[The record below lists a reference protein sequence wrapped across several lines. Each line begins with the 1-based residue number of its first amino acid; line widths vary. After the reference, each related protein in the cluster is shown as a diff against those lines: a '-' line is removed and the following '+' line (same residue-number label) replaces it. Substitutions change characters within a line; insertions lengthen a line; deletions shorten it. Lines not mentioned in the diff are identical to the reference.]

1 MLLWWIVAAEKRKV
15 VIFFFSFFNVLP
27 AGRSDCPLGDWRR
40 LALLRRRGW
49 SLALLRRW
57 SWGLALGLR
66 LGLRFVLDGLGLWF
80 ILGLRLGLFGGLL
93 GDCCLALGHV
103 PLVFLLLIALLV
115 LESHLLVFRL
125 HLRRFNRPA
134 SAQHLGHLADAR
146 VRIVD
151 AYAGTVVVG
160 VPHESVDTSFGRVWI
175 LFGSHPL
182 PLSGIWGHL
191 VLMLFFGE
199 PSLVFSC
206 HGVVLCPHLE
216 WGVLEQYCQSK
227 ISDLSDQHPTSGSAS
242 AHRLPSSLP
251 I

>member
-1 MLLWWIVAAEKRKV
+1 MSFGRLAQAGSAEASGLEPGSAEGLELGLGSGAEIGAPVCIGWAGALVYIGSEAGAVWR
-15 VIFFFSFFNVLP
+15 L
-27 AGRSDCPLGDWRR
+27 AGRLLPRAGTCATRVSPSHSAACPGKPSARISPSPP
-40 LALLRRRGW
+40 A
-49 SLALLRRW
+49 
-57 SWGLALGLR
+57 
-66 LGLRFVLDGLGLWF
+66 
-80 ILGLRLGLFGGLL
+80 
-93 GDCCLALGHV
+93 
-103 PLVFLLLIALLV
+103 
-115 LESHLLVFRL
+115 
-125 HLRRFNRPA
+125 FNRPA
-134 SAQHLGHLADAR
+134 SAQHLGHLSHAR

-216 WGVLEQYCQSK
+216 WGVLEQYCQ
-227 ISDLSDQHPTSGSAS
+227 
-242 AHRLPSSLP
+242 
-251 I
+251 

>member
-1 MLLWWIVAAEKRKV
+1 MFFLPFCEEKKLVINIHLRRLSPLMLLWWIVAAEKRKV
-15 VIFFFSFFNVLP
+15 VNFFFSFFNVLP

-125 HLRRFNRPA
+125 HLRGLDRPA
-134 SAQHLGHLADAR
+134 SAKPLCHLSNACI
-146 VRIVD
+146 RIVN
-151 AYAGTVVVG
+151 AYTGAVVVG
-160 VPHESVDTSFGRVWI
+160 VPHEGVDAPLWRIWV
-175 LFGSHPL
+175 LFGSRSL
-182 PLSGIWGHL
+182 PLTRVWGHL
-191 VLMLFFGE
+191 VLVLLF
-199 PSLVFSC
+199 
-206 HGVVLCPHLE
+206 
-216 WGVLEQYCQSK
+216 
-227 ISDLSDQHPTSGSAS
+227 
-242 AHRLPSSLP
+242 
-251 I
+251 